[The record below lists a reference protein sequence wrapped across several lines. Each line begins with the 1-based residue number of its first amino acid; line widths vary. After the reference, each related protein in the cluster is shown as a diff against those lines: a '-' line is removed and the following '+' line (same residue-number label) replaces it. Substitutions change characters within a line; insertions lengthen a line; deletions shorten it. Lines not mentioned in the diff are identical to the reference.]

1 MARGGADI
9 GSRFSVCLDSVL
21 QLPEQMRAHQSLFDA
36 SGGVHGAAVF
46 DASGQ
51 IKGLREDIGRHNALD
66 KLIGAHVLRGFDR
79 TLEASSEQGVL
90 LSGRASFELI
100 QKAAMFG
107 AEVVVAVGPPSSL
120 ACELADSCGITL
132 IGFTSDAGANIYTH
146 AHRVK
151 RD

>member
-1 MARGGADI
+1 MARGDADI
-9 GSRFSVCLDSVL
+9 SSRFSVRLDSVL
-21 QLPEQMRAHQSLFDA
+21 KLPEQMRAHQSLFDA

-107 AEVVVAVGPPSSL
+107 AEVVAVGPPSSL

-132 IGFTSDAGANIYTH
+132 IGFTSDVGANIYTH